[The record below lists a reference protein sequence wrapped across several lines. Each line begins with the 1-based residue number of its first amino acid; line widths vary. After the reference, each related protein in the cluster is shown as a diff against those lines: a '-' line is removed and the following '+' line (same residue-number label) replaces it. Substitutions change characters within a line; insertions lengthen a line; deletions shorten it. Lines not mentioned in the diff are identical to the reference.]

1 MSKVSERPA
10 NTDLYARI
18 KRAPMTAS
26 EREVALN
33 ALRNADTI
41 SDGIMWVLK
50 AIENAVKYLSNR
62 APLKHGFKH

>member
-1 MSKVSERPA
+1 MSGYNERAA

-18 KRAPMTAS
+18 KRAPMTAL

-33 ALRNADTI
+33 ALRNADAI
-41 SDGIMWVLK
+41 SDGIIWVMNV
-50 AIENAVKYLSNR
+50 IENAVKYLSNR

>member
-1 MSKVSERPA
+1 MSKVSERAA

-18 KRAPMTAS
+18 ELAPMTAS

-33 ALRNADTI
+33 ALRNADAI
-41 SDGIMWVLK
+41 SDGIMWVMNV
-50 AIENAVKYLSNR
+50 IENAVKYLSNR

>member
-1 MSKVSERPA
+1 MSKLGERPA

-18 KRAPMTAS
+18 KLARMTAL
-26 EREVALN
+26 EREVALS
-33 ALRNADTI
+33 ALRDADAI
-41 SDGIMWVLK
+41 SDGIMWVLN

>member
-1 MSKVSERPA
+1 MSKVSERAA
-10 NTDLYARI
+10 NIDLYARI

-33 ALRNADTI
+33 ALRNADAI
-41 SDGIMWVLK
+41 SDGIMWVLN
-50 AIENAVKYLSNR
+50 AIENAAKYLSNR